1 MGSAKTKP
9 NNSRPEYE
17 HARRA
22 YELGARVRALRDQRG
37 WSQAELAKRVG
48 MTTSDMARFE
58 GGGAIPT
65 LPVLERVADALDM
78 RLSIAL
84 TPDWHA

>member
-1 MGSAKTKP
+1 MGSDNAKP
-9 NNSRPEYE
+9 NHPRPENK
-17 HARRA
+17 ARRA
-22 YELGARVRALRDQRG
+22 YELGARVRALREQRG

-48 MTTSDMARFE
+48 ISTADMARFE

-65 LPVLERVADALDM
+65 LPILDRVADALDM

-84 TPDWHA
+84 TPDYRP